1 MSFSIRRYRRF
12 PVRCAVTY
20 NASRFLK
27 LPLSYFLGF
36 LSLITFLVLSS
47 DPAYAEWVEVA
58 DSNQEGMTTYVDL
71 DSIRRKGDLAKMWQL
86 FDFKNVQISK
96 MGRSFLSMRAQIEY
110 DCLKEQSRSLSLTVF
125 TENMGKGGVV
135 PSTRIKESEWEPV
148 APASMAQRLCKF
160 ACGKQ

>member
-1 MSFSIRRYRRF
+1 MPVHIRSFLTLLLAF
-12 PVRCAVTY
+12 W
-20 NASRFLK
+20 F
-27 LPLSYFLGF
+27 
-36 LSLITFLVLSS
+36 LITLLLLSS
-47 DPAYAEWVEVA
+47 GPAFAEWVEVA

-110 DCLKEQSRSLSLTVF
+110 DCLEEQSRSLALTVF
-125 TENMGKGGVV
+125 TDNMGKGGVV

-148 APASMAQRLCKF
+148 APASMAQRLWKV
-160 ACGKQ
+160 ACGKE